1 MGKEYTVNEALR
13 LAIQA
18 EKDSMDFYRRASTV
32 TGNQRA
38 KRVFELLAN
47 EEVGHLKAFFDLYKG
62 GEFGDDLKKYM
73 ETPPD
78 MRNATFHQLEKAI
91 DENTHEQKALEIALK
106 EEKSCIEQ
114 YTVMVQDIIDPLV
127 RGIFTR
133 VIKETQKH
141 YDMIE
146 EEYRHVM
153 AMVHE
158 SDQNIYVRE

>member
-1 MGKEYTVNEALR
+1 MGKEYTVHEALR
-13 LAIQA
+13 LAIKA

-32 TGNQRA
+32 TGNIRT

-47 EEVGHLKAFFDLYKG
+47 EEVRHLKAFLDLYKG
-62 GEFGDDLKKYM
+62 GEFGNDLNKYM
-73 ETPPD
+73 ETPPY

-106 EEKSCIEQ
+106 EKRSCIEQ
-114 YTVMVQDIIDPLV
+114 YSNLAQDIIDPLV
-127 RGIFTR
+127 RGIFMR

-158 SDQNIYVRE
+158 SDHNIYVRE

>member
-1 MGKEYTVNEALR
+1 MGTEYTVHEALR

-32 TGNQRA
+32 TGNMRA

-62 GEFGDDLKKYM
+62 GEFGNDLKKYM

-114 YTVMVQDIIDPLV
+114 YSNLAQDIIDPLV
-127 RGIFTR
+127 RGIFMR

-158 SDQNIYVRE
+158 SNQNIYVRE

>member
-1 MGKEYTVNEALR
+1 MGKEYTVQEALK
-13 LAIQA
+13 LSVQA
-18 EKDSMDFYRRASTV
+18 EKDSMDFYRRAATV
-32 TGNQRA
+32 TRNKRA
-38 KRVFELLAN
+38 KKVFDLLAN

-62 GEFGDDLKKYM
+62 GEFGSDLKKYM

-78 MRNATFHQLEKAI
+78 MRNSTFQLLEKAI

-114 YTVMVQDIIDPLV
+114 YTIMVQDIIDPLV

-153 AMVHE
+153 TMVHE

>member
-1 MGKEYTVNEALR
+1 MGKEYTVQEALK

-18 EKDSMDFYRRASTV
+18 EKDSMDFYRRAAAATR
-32 TGNQRA
+32 NMRA
-38 KRVFELLAN
+38 KNVFSLLAN
-47 EEVGHLKAFFDLYKG
+47 EEVGHVKAFFDLYKG
-62 GEFGDDLKKYM
+62 GDFGRDVKVFL

-78 MRNATFHQLEKAI
+78 MRNATFQKLEKAI
-91 DENTHEQKALEIALK
+91 DQNTHEQKALEIALK

-114 YTVMVQDIIDPLV
+114 YTMLLQDIIDPLV
-127 RGIFTR
+127 RGIFSR

-153 AMVHE
+153 TMVHE